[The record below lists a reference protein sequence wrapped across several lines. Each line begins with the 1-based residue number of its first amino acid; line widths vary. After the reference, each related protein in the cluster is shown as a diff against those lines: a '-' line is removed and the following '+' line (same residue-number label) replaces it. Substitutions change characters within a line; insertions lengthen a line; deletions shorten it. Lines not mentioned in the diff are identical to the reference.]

1 MALRATV
8 LFELFKIEL
17 LSLQQLEKVNYKL
30 YRGFK
35 SIRTPFLF
43 KCIYGIQAPILSKN
57 AGNLRK
63 YEGFGG
69 YIFFVY
75 LL

>member
-30 YRGFK
+30 
-35 SIRTPFLF
+35 
-43 KCIYGIQAPILSKN
+43 
-57 AGNLRK
+57 
-63 YEGFGG
+63 
-69 YIFFVY
+69 
-75 LL
+75 